1 MLGGVALVLL
11 PWSAFLSATLPSRH
25 VAEHWELAWTGFDL
39 FEAAA
44 IIGTFVAVLKRSPAV
59 TVLATIAGT
68 ALLCDA
74 WFDLVTASPGRD
86 VQWALLFAV
95 FAELPLAALCF
106 WIAVDS
112 DRALASAARAS
123 EAVPPPTASPA
134 RRAEGRQRA
143 RT

>member
-44 IIGTFVAVLKRSPAV
+44 IIGTFVAVLRRSPAV

>member
-95 FAELPLAALCF
+95 FAELPLAAL
-106 WIAVDS
+106 WVWSAGDS

-134 RRAEGRQRA
+134 RRVEGRQRA

>member
-44 IIGTFVAVLKRSPAV
+44 IIGTFVAVLRRSPAV

-134 RRAEGRQRA
+134 RRVEGRQRA

>member
-134 RRAEGRQRA
+134 RRVEGRQRA

>member
-1 MLGGVALVLL
+1 MLGGIALVLL

-44 IIGTFVAVLKRSPAV
+44 IIGTFVAVLRRSPAV

-134 RRAEGRQRA
+134 RRVEGRQRA

>member
-44 IIGTFVAVLKRSPAV
+44 IIGTFVAVLRRSPAV

-95 FAELPLAALCF
+95 FAEVPLAALCF

-134 RRAEGRQRA
+134 RRVEGRQRA